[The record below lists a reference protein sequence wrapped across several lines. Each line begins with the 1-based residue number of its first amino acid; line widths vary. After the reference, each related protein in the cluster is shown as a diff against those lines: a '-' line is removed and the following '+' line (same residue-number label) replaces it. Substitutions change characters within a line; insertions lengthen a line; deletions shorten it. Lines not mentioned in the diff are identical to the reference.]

1 MLASD
6 DEKGLLRFSCD
17 LCRDHCFPFIRCTGF
32 LRTGSV
38 IARRLVDLGK
48 SSKIYFSADTSGPT
62 DQKDV
67 YGYLNKN
74 HSDSDH
80 RCYCITGSVISQS
93 RGTGVARVFTEVT
106 GLKTCGGQILR

>member
-1 MLASD
+1 MRRACCALAAIFAVTVASPSYAAQD
-6 DEKGLLRFSCD
+6 FCGQIQSLPDAWLILN
-17 LCRDHCFPFIRCTGF
+17 
-32 LRTGSV
+32 
-38 IARRLVDLGK
+38 K
-48 SSKIYFSADTSGPT
+48 SSKLYFSADTSGPT

-67 YGYLNKN
+67 YGYLNKH

-93 RGTGVARVFTEVT
+93 RGTGVARVFTKVT